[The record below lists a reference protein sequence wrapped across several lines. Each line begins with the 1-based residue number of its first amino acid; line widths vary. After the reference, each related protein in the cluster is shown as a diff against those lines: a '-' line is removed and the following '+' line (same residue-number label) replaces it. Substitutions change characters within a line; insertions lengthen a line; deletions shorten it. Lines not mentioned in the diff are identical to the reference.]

1 MAGIQSLL
9 GGGAKSFGI
18 DKLSENLSPQMRELL
33 PFAINPQG
41 YLVGK
46 AVNSLAD
53 YLGYGNEVKDLQ
65 EDAKANKD
73 YAKEIIRDTV
83 GDLLPQPIG
92 DFVRS
97 TPNTPYEPVGSY
109 WDPEQN
115 AFVNPNENNLDP
127 TGQRVNSSD
136 ELREAL
142 YGTITPNYARFVGPQ
157 ELNSPSDQIGMKFLA
172 EDLGVPPTQQETGVN
187 ILDVLNA
194 MNADGTINTD
204 SQSFTGPQVERSQLS
219 ENNAYD
225 LGNSLSDYLSTT
237 GNDGKLENLL
247 QDQTS
252 YKYGG
257 QIYGGRR

>member
-9 GGGAKSFGI
+9 GGGVKSFGI

-41 YLVGK
+41 YVVGK
-46 AVNSLAD
+46 AVNSIAD
-53 YLGYGNEVKDLQ
+53 LLGYGKEFKDLQ
-65 EDAKANKD
+65 EGAKAEKD
-73 YAKEIIRDTV
+73 YSKEIIRDTV
-83 GDLLPQPIG
+83 GDLLPEPIG

-115 AFVNPNENNLDP
+115 AFVNPNQNNLDP
-127 TGQRVNSSD
+127 TGQTVNNND
-136 ELREAL
+136 EFREAV
-142 YGTITPNYARFVGPQ
+142 YGTITPNFPNFVGPQ
-157 ELNSPSDQIGMKFLA
+157 EFNSPADQLDMKFLA
-172 EDLGVPPTQQETGVN
+172 EDLGVPPTQQEAGVN

-204 SQSFTGPQVERSQLS
+204 SQSFTGPQVEGSQLS

-237 GNDGKLENLL
+237 GGDGKLENLL